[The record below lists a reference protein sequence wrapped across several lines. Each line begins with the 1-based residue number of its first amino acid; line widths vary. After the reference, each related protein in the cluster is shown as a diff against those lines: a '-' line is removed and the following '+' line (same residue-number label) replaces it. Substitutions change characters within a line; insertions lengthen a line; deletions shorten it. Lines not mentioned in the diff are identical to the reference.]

1 MALPYTYAEDR
12 DPAVGV
18 IVLQTDELVELDLG
32 RVFTQHS
39 VRQYVSRIPAMAR
52 VTPSTLATMGD
63 HMTHSAELLP
73 IGADIA
79 AIAYGCTSGATVLGE
94 TRVTD
99 LVHAA
104 HPNAKVTNPMTALKA
119 ACRALGVS
127 RLAMVTPYEPS
138 VSDALITTLRN
149 DGIETVDLTSF
160 EQSEDAKVARI
171 APASI
176 LDAIINAGGQDCDAV
191 FASCTNL
198 RAYEVITEAERIL
211 GKPVMCSNQVMA
223 WHMLTFLGISLK
235 SPSNGQLF
243 DVATNS

>member
-1 MALPYTYAEDR
+1 MALPYTFAEDR
-12 DPAVGV
+12 APAIGV
-18 IVLQTDELVELDLG
+18 IVLQTDELVELDLA
-32 RVFTQHS
+32 RVFTQHGI
-39 VRQYVSRIPAMAR
+39 RQYVSRIPAMAH
-52 VTPSTLATMGD
+52 VTPETLATMGD

-73 IGADIA
+73 LGADIA

-94 TRVTD
+94 ARVRD

-104 HPNAKVTNPMTALKA
+104 HPNAEVTNPMTALKA
-119 ACRALGVS
+119 ACRALDVS

-138 VSDALITTLRN
+138 VSDALIATLRD

-176 LDAIINAGGQDCDAV
+176 LDAVIEAGRKDCDAV

-198 RAYEVITEAERIL
+198 RAYEVIAEAESVV

-223 WHMLTFLGISLK
+223 WHMLKLLGISPK

-243 DVATNS
+243 DVATSG